1 MPVDQKLHFAFLV
14 LQEHPYGREML
25 RILLGR
31 GFQPRLVL
39 AEDSPLADLERQK
52 FLTRIAGQP
61 EPPTSDDL
69 LSGLDI
75 PYEKVANHND
85 PVCQS
90 WLADLQPE
98 LLVLG
103 GTRILRPPLLAI
115 PRRGTVNA
123 HPGLLPQLRGS
134 SSVGWALYKDLPI
147 GASTH
152 FVEAG
157 IDTGPIILRRSLAVY
172 RTDTYERLVRR
183 TLTLAGELMAETLA
197 LFAVGEVRGTQQD
210 PAAGETLRV
219 IPPEC
224 LAQAKTRLAQGCYSH
239 FADGES

>member
-1 MPVDQKLHFAFLV
+1 MRNDFAFLV

-25 RILLGR
+25 RILLDR
-31 GFQPRLVL
+31 GFRPRLVL

-61 EPPTSDDL
+61 EPPTLHAL

-75 PYEKVANHND
+75 PYESVDNHND
-85 PVCQS
+85 PACLS
-90 WLADLQPE
+90 RLADVQPE

-103 GTRILRPPLLAI
+103 GTRILRPPILAI

-123 HPGLLPQLRGS
+123 HPGLLPELRGS
-134 SSVGWALYKDLPI
+134 SSVGWALYKNLPV

-157 IDTGPIILRRSLAVY
+157 IDTGPIILRRPLTVY
-172 RTDTYERLVRR
+172 RGDTYERLVRR

-197 LFAVGEVRGTQQD
+197 LFAAGEVTGTPQD
-210 PAAGETLRV
+210 PNAGETLRV
-219 IPPEC
+219 IPPEL
-224 LAQAKTRLAQGCYSH
+224 LAEAVARLARGSYSH
-239 FADGES
+239 FADGE